1 METIMSLL
9 TFAQSATH
17 RAPRSSVARR
27 RFRFV
32 RAHLA
37 RRVGFALREAGTFV
51 LTMTILAAIMAAL
64 AAFDVM
70 IWLPRI
76 H

>member
-1 METIMSLL
+1 MSLL
-9 TFAQSATH
+9 TFVPSPAH

-27 RFRFV
+27 RFRFL

-37 RRVGFALREAGTFV
+37 RRAGFVLREACTFI
-51 LTMTILAAIMAAL
+51 LTMAVLAVVMAAL